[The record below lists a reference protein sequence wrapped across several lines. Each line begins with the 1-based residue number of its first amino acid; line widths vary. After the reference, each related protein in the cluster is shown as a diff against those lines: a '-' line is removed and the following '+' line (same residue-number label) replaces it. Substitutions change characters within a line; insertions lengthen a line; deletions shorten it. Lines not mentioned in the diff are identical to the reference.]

1 MFERMRGALYDILQ
15 VFGRVPL
22 FFYLLHLILISQT
35 ADLFFRLRDGVWP
48 SRNNVGTVE
57 WAYSLSVIYAIW
69 IALVI
74 VLYPACRW
82 FAGVK
87 ARRNDW
93 WLGYL

>member
-1 MFERMRGALYDILQ
+1 MRSTTSFK

-22 FFYLLHLILISQT
+22 FYYLLHLILISQT
-35 ADLFFRLRDGVWP
+35 ADLFVRLRDGAWP
-48 SRNNVGTVE
+48 SRDNVGTVE
-57 WAYSLSVIYAIW
+57 WAYGLPVIYGIW

-74 VLYPACRW
+74 VLYPARRW

-93 WLGYL
+93 RLGYL